1 MSVKLSVVIVNYNV
15 QYFLEQCLISIEKA
29 IKNIP
34 TEVFV
39 VDNNS
44 VDQSVD
50 IIKQKF
56 SWVKLI
62 ESKVNL
68 GFSKGNNLAIKQ
80 CVGEYILL
88 INPDTLVEEDT
99 FEKCIEFMD
108 KQPEAGGLG
117 VKMMD
122 GKGNFLPE
130 SKRSLPT
137 PSVAFYKI
145 FGLASLFPKS
155 KRFGRYHLGHLDE
168 DKNHKIEILS
178 GAYMWLRKKALDE
191 VGIFDEDFFMY
202 GEDIDLSY
210 RIIKGGWHNYYF
222 SGTRIIH
229 YKGESTKKS
238 SVNYVFVFYN
248 AMIIFAKKHF
258 NNKNALLFSFLIKL
272 AIYFRAG
279 LAIFK
284 RFIEQIIHPVLD
296 FSLSYLTFYTVKKI
310 WENKFRLDIGKYPK
324 ELMDLEIPLFI
335 FILLLFILFFKSYKK
350 LYNIPK
356 LIKALSLGL
365 ASILIVYSLL
375 AEELRFSRAIVLFGS
390 FFSCLVIISSRYITY
405 FIKTG
410 TLYINPSQRK
420 RILIIGE
427 DDEVNRV
434 SSIMH
439 QSNFQPKFFGKIS
452 PNNNK
457 SSNDLGTLEQINE
470 IIMIHKINEIIFCSK
485 NLSAQQ
491 IMSIMEG
498 NKSDLEFKIAPEESL
513 FVIGSNSIHSPG
525 ELYLFD
531 INSLN
536 KKYNQRNKRFFD
548 ILSSLAIL
556 IILPLII
563 WFFQYKFKL
572 LKNLFQIFIGEK
584 SWVGYSDNFMLNTNL
599 PQLKKGVFS
608 PVDAFDKNLVSDEI
622 IQTVNLKYVNDY
634 RVSDDLNILL
644 KGLKKN
650 KN

>member
-1 MSVKLSVVIVNYNV
+1 MKLSVVIVNYNV

-29 IKNIP
+29 IKNIQA
-34 TEVFV
+34 EVFV

-62 ESKVNL
+62 ESKENL
-68 GFSKGNNLAIKQ
+68 GFSKGNNLAIKECLGQ
-80 CVGEYILL
+80 YILL
-88 INPDTLVEEDT
+88 LNPDTLVEEDT

-108 KQPEAGGLG
+108 SHPDAGGLG

-145 FGLASLFPKS
+145 FGLSSVFPKS
-155 KRFGRYHLGHLDE
+155 KKFGRYHLGHLNEDE
-168 DKNHKIEILS
+168 NHSIEILS
-178 GAYMWLRKKALDE
+178 GAFMWMRKSALDQ
-191 VGIFDEDFFMY
+191 VGILDEDFFMY

-210 RIIKGGWHNYYF
+210 RLIKGGWKNYYF

-258 NNKNALLFSFLIKL
+258 NNKNALIFSFLIKL

-279 LAIFK
+279 LAIIK
-284 RFIEQIIHPVLD
+284 RFLEQIIHPISD
-296 FSLSYLTFYTVKKI
+296 FALAYTTFYFVKKI
-310 WENKFRLDIGKYPK
+310 WEIKFRSDIGIYPK
-324 ELMDLEIPLFI
+324 ELMNLEIPI
-335 FILLLFILFFKSYKK
+335 FILILLSFIYFFKGYKK

-356 LIKALSLGL
+356 LIKALTIGL
-365 ASILIVYSLL
+365 ASVLIIYSLL
-375 AEELRFSRAIVLFGS
+375 GEKYRFSRAIILFGS
-390 FFSCLVIISSRYITY
+390 ILSCLFIVSSRYVSH

-410 TLYINPSQRK
+410 NLYINPSQRK
-420 RILIIGE
+420 RIIIIGE

-434 SSIMH
+434 STIMH

-452 PNNNK
+452 PFNVK

-470 IIMIHKINEIIFCSK
+470 IIMIHKINEVIFCSK

-491 IMSIMEG
+491 IMSIMEN

-525 ELYLFD
+525 ELYLID

-536 KKYNQRNKRFFD
+536 KKNNQRNKRLFD
-548 ILSSLAIL
+548 LLSSSAIL
-556 IILPLII
+556 ISLPFIV
-563 WFFQYKFKL
+563 WFFKSKFTL
-572 LKNLFQIFIGEK
+572 LKNLFQIFIGKK
-584 SWVGYSDNFMLNTNL
+584 SWVGYTDEFNKQNHL
-599 PQLKKGVFS
+599 PKLKKGVFS
-608 PVDAFDKNLVSDEI
+608 PVDAFDKNLVSEEV

-634 RVSDDLNILL
+634 KVMDDFNILI
-644 KGLKKN
+644 KGLKN
-650 KN
+650 N

>member
-1 MSVKLSVVIVNYNV
+1 MKLSIVIVNYNV

-50 IIKQKF
+50 IVKQKF
-56 SWVKLI
+56 PWVTLI
-62 ESKVNL
+62 ESKINL

-108 KQPEAGGLG
+108 EHPDAGGLG

-137 PSVAFYKI
+137 PIVAFYKI

-155 KRFGRYHLGHLDE
+155 KKFGRYHLGHLNE
-168 DKNHKIEILS
+168 DQNHSIEILS
-178 GAYMWLRKKALDE
+178 GAFMWMRKKALDQ
-191 VGIFDEDFFMY
+191 VGILDEDFFMY

-210 RIIKGGWHNYYF
+210 RIIKGGWKNYYF

-258 NNKNALLFSFLIKL
+258 NNKNALAFSFLIKL

-279 LAIFK
+279 LAIVK
-284 RFIEQIIHPVLD
+284 RFLEQIFHPIAD
-296 FSLSYLTFYTVKKI
+296 FTLAYATFYFVKKI
-310 WENKFRLDIGKYPK
+310 WENKFRSDIGMYPK
-324 ELMDLEIPLFI
+324 ELMSLEIPV
-335 FILLLFILFFKSYKK
+335 FILILLSFIYFFKGYKK

-356 LIKALSLGL
+356 LIKALAIGL
-365 ASILIVYSLL
+365 ASVLIIYSLL
-375 AEELRFSRAIVLFGS
+375 GENYRFSRAIILFGS
-390 FFSCLVIISSRYITY
+390 VLSCIFIISSRYISH

-410 TLYINPSQRK
+410 NLYINPSQRK
-420 RILIIGE
+420 RIVIIGE
-427 DDEVNRV
+427 DAEVNRV

-439 QSNFQPKFFGKIS
+439 QSNFQPKFFGKVS
-452 PNNNK
+452 PHNVK

-491 IMSIMEG
+491 IMSIMEE

-525 ELYLFD
+525 ELYLID

-536 KKYNQRNKRFFD
+536 KKNNQRNKRLFD
-548 ILSSLAIL
+548 LLSSMAIVAV
-556 IILPLII
+556 LPLII
-563 WFFQYKFKL
+563 WFFKDKYILF
-572 LKNLFQIFIGEK
+572 KNLFHIFTGK
-584 SWVGYSDNFMLNTNL
+584 KTWVGYSDQFTIQTNL
-599 PQLKKGVFS
+599 PKLKKGIFS
-608 PVDAFDKNLVSDEI
+608 PVDAFDKNLVSDEV

-634 RVSDDLNILL
+634 KVTDDLNILL
-644 KGLKKN
+644 KGLKN
-650 KN
+650 N

>member
-1 MSVKLSVVIVNYNV
+1 VSAKLSIVIVNYNV

-44 VDQSVD
+44 VDQSVE
-50 IIKQKF
+50 IVKQKF
-56 SWVKLI
+56 PWVKLI
-62 ESKVNL
+62 ESNINL
-68 GFSKGNNLAIKQ
+68 GFSKGNNLAINK
-80 CVGEYILL
+80 CVGDYILL

-108 KQPEAGGLG
+108 NHPEAGGLG

-137 PSVAFYKI
+137 PTVAFYKI
-145 FGLASLFPKS
+145 FGLSNLFPKS
-155 KRFGRYHLGHLDE
+155 KKFGRYHLGHLNEDE
-168 DKNHKIEILS
+168 NHSIEILS
-178 GAYMWLRKKALDE
+178 GAFMWMRKKALDQ
-191 VGIFDEDFFMY
+191 VGILDEDFFMY

-210 RIIKGGWHNYYF
+210 RIIKGGWKNYYF

-258 NNKNALLFSFLIKL
+258 NNKNALVFSFLIKL

-279 LAIFK
+279 LAIVK
-284 RFIEQIIHPVLD
+284 RFLEQISHPITD
-296 FSLSYLTFYTVKKI
+296 FILAYTTFFAVKKI
-310 WENKFRLDIGKYPK
+310 WENKFRSDIGLYPK
-324 ELMDLEIPLFI
+324 ELMTLEIPLFI
-335 FILLLFILFFKSYKK
+335 LIIIAFIFFLKGYKN

-356 LIKALSLGL
+356 LIKSLVIGFV
-365 ASILIVYSLL
+365 SILIIYSLL
-375 AEELRFSRAIVLFGS
+375 GENYRFSRAIILFGS
-390 FFSCLVIISSRYITY
+390 ILSCMLIISSRYISY

-427 DDEVNRV
+427 NEEVNRV
-434 SSIMH
+434 SKIMH

-452 PNNNK
+452 PSNVK
-457 SSNDLGTLEQINE
+457 SSTDLGTLDQINE

-491 IMSIMEG
+491 IMSIMED

-525 ELYLFD
+525 ELYLID

-536 KKYNQRNKRFFD
+536 KKNNQRNKRLFD
-548 ILSSLAIL
+548 LLTSMAIL
-556 IILPLII
+556 LILPFII
-563 WFFQYKFKL
+563 WFFKNKYTL
-572 LKNLFQIFIGEK
+572 LKNVFEIFTGKK
-584 SWVGYSDNFMLNTNL
+584 SWVGYSDQFTIQTNL
-599 PQLKKGVFS
+599 PKLKKGVFS
-608 PVDAFDKNLVSDEI
+608 PVDAFDKNLVSEDVI
-622 IQTVNLKYVNDY
+622 RTVNLKYVNDY
-634 RVSDDLNILL
+634 KVSDDLNILL
-644 KGLKKN
+644 KGLRN
-650 KN
+650 N